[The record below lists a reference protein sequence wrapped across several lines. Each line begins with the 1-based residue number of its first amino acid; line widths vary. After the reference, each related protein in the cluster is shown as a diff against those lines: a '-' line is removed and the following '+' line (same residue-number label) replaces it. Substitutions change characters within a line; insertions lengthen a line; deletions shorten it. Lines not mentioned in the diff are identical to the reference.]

1 MTIKQKYVNIYAD
14 KEQRRKIMK
23 IRIIAITKDPELKS
37 AEKTLEN
44 WKENYGNVI
53 NIEKEPFGKEFVEV
67 AQLPEKPEFKI
78 TAIVTD
84 KNWEEMDYGK
94 ENDKGWEKRVAEIL
108 KDIKSNYKG
117 YYAVSLYCT
126 AF

>member
-1 MTIKQKYVNIYAD
+1 M
-14 KEQRRKIMK
+14 
-23 IRIIAITKDPELKS
+23 
-37 AEKTLEN
+37 
-44 WKENYGNVI
+44 
-53 NIEKEPFGKEFVEV
+53 

-94 ENDKGWEKRVAEIL
+94 ENDKDWENRVAEIL
-108 KDIKSNYKG
+108 KDIKSKCNE

>member
-1 MTIKQKYVNIYAD
+1 
-14 KEQRRKIMK
+14 MK
-23 IRIIAITKDPELKS
+23 IRIIAITKNPDLKS

-53 NIEKEPFGKEFVEV
+53 NIEKKPFGKEFIEV
-67 AQLPEKPEFKI
+67 AQLTENPNFKI
-78 TAIVTD
+78 TDIVTD

>member
-1 MTIKQKYVNIYAD
+1 
-14 KEQRRKIMK
+14 MK
-23 IRIIAITKDPELKS
+23 IRIIAITKNPDLKS

-53 NIEKEPFGKEFVEV
+53 NIEEDPFGKEFIEV

-78 TAIVTD
+78 TAIATD

-94 ENDKGWEKRVAEIL
+94 ENDKGWENRVAELL
-108 KDIKSNYKG
+108 KDIKSKYNE

>member
-1 MTIKQKYVNIYAD
+1 
-14 KEQRRKIMK
+14 MK
-23 IRIIAITKDPELKS
+23 IRIIAITKNPDLKS
-37 AEKTLEN
+37 AEKTLKN

-53 NIEKEPFGKEFVEV
+53 NIEKEPFGKEFIEV

-94 ENDKGWEKRVAEIL
+94 ENDKGWENRVAEIL
-108 KDIKSNYKG
+108 NDIKSNYKG

>member
-1 MTIKQKYVNIYAD
+1 
-14 KEQRRKIMK
+14 MK
-23 IRIIAITKDPELKS
+23 IRIIAITKDPDLKS

-53 NIEKEPFGKEFVEV
+53 NIEKEPFGKEFIEV

-94 ENDKGWEKRVAEIL
+94 ENDKGWENRVAEIL

-117 YYAVSLYCT
+117 YYAVSLYCM